1 MSFKEKY
8 TIGTKYIPK
17 PSRRR
22 SGALINKVRF
32 IVVHDTGNPGS
43 TAAGNINYY
52 ISTKDVQPTA
62 SAHLFVDDKQIL
74 ECVPAL
80 TAPPEKAW
88 HVLYNVPKDDQM
100 FGVNANDAAIG
111 VEYCYGGTIDADK
124 AYAKYLWVIAKI
136 CYVFKL
142 DPAKDI
148 VGHHVLDPNRKTDPV
163 TGLLRSRRT
172 YEQLL
177 KDIVTEYQDCIGQPV
192 AALPYAVI
200 AQSGT
205 VKSAVKLNLRPSPST
220 AEAAIEVIPA
230 NTELHYTALTHEGM
244 AVNNNKTWY
253 RDGNGHWFWEG
264 GLART

>member
-8 TIGTKYIPK
+8 TVGAKYIPK

-43 TAAGNINYY
+43 TALSNISYY
-52 ISTKDVQPTA
+52 INTKDAQPTA

-100 FGVNANDAAIG
+100 YGVNANDAAIG
-111 VEYCYGGTIDADK
+111 VEYCFGGSIDADK
-124 AYAKYLWVIAKI
+124 AYAKFLWVIAKI

-177 KDIVTEYQDCIGQPV
+177 KDIVTEYQDCVGLPV
-192 AALPYAVI
+192 PAPGYTI
-200 AQSGT
+200 IPETGT
-205 VKSAVKLNLRPSPST
+205 VTTALKLNLRPGPST
-220 AEAAIEVIPA
+220 AGAVVEVIQP
-230 NTELHYTALTHEGM
+230 NTVLNYNALTHQGM
-244 AVNNNKTWY
+244 LVNNNSTWY
-253 RDGNGHWFWEG
+253 RDANDHWFWEG
-264 GLART
+264 GLIR